1 MAKANR
7 KSEQHF
13 LNYWKIYCKWK
24 LELQKLNLFCYSYN
38 KEIHGKIGSVVL
50 QIHQMHRQ
58 SAMNKIAC
66 CSEKENFTLVVLQ
79 RVVLHIENGDCDNG
93 KNNNN
98 NNTSKTK
105 QNKQEHGIHN
115 FRRALELLSYFHH
128 CCFISFLFSCSKFR
142 FVSIISFCSP
152 QTIIYKTFQLFL
164 NLCRDDRMPERRR
177 NDEKESER
185 KKRKKIYGNS
195 MNKHSLQL
203 VP

>member
-1 MAKANR
+1 MLR
-7 KSEQHF
+7 
-13 LNYWKIYCKWK
+13 
-24 LELQKLNLFCYSYN
+24 
-38 KEIHGKIGSVVL
+38 IHW
-50 QIHQMHRQ
+50 MHRQ

-98 NNTSKTK
+98 NNSTSKTK
-105 QNKQEHGIHN
+105 ENKHEHGIHN

-128 CCFISFLFSCSKFR
+128 CCFISFLFSRSKFR

-177 NDEKESER
+177 KDEKESER
-185 KKRKKIYGNS
+185 NRRKNLWELYD
-195 MNKHSLQL
+195 KHSL
-203 VP
+203 